1 MDALKRLREAAAEKR
16 GAAIKR
22 AKDEHIKTA
31 RKIAELEG
39 GTSKP
44 QRWRQAAPAID
55 LLLSC

>member
-31 RKIAELEG
+31 RKIAELEEVQVNPSDG
-39 GTSKP
+39 GR
-44 QRWRQAAPAID
+44 QRRQ
-55 LLLSC
+55 STCC